1 MRISNED
8 ALKLINS
15 LRNGT
20 SPVYHSEALSTGREA
35 ELEAFREALER
46 LHEGSGL
53 VRLITGAFGAGKSF
67 LVQNFKDAAL
77 KEDFIIASFQL
88 NNGFRLN
95 KLDDLYY
102 AIMHHLYLKDK
113 PNTKVSFD
121 DIFDLWVHN
130 LQNAPH
136 ADRKRYEVNT
146 VCQELSK
153 YNMNFA
159 RAFLSFMRGRIQRNQ
174 EMMSVACAW
183 LTGERHIP
191 VELKQKYELVGAV
204 DKTNTIDFLKAFIK
218 LITLLDYSG
227 LVVFIDEV
235 DLVLNDRSDIRQ
247 TAYNNFKHLVDLA
260 TSGEMSN
267 VMFVF
272 SGNETLITDE
282 QKGILSNTPLSQ
294 RLNLTQDCVDLNQ
307 KHQTVIHVNPLDSD
321 ALIRL
326 TDKILK
332 LYRQCYALPEF
343 CTSEHAYAYVSSQMT
358 AEDAATRH
366 YVIALTA
373 YLDALK
379 TQ

>member
-67 LVQNFKDAAL
+67 LVQNFKDVAL

-121 DIFDLWVHN
+121 DIFDLWVQN

-146 VCQELSK
+146 VCQELSR

-191 VELKQKYELVGAV
+191 IELKQKYELVGAV

-260 TSGEMSN
+260 TSGEMTN

-272 SGNETLITDE
+272 SGNESLITDE
-282 QKGILSNTPLSQ
+282 LKGILSNTPLAQ
-294 RLNLTQDCVDLNQ
+294 RLNLIQDRTDQNL
-307 KHQTVIHVNPLDSD
+307 KHQTVIHVDPLDPD

-332 LYRQCYALPEF
+332 LYRQCYELPEF
-343 CTSEHAYAYVSSQMT
+343 CTSKHAFAYVSSQIT
-358 AEDAATRH
+358 AEDAVTRH
-366 YVIALTA
+366 YVIALTT

-379 TQ
+379 IQ